1 MTRKFGRLSDEAL
14 IQNTKEEVAREREST
29 IAVIE
34 YLEEIESRRLYSK
47 YGYSTF
53 WEFVVKEL
61 GYDSGSAQRRIN
73 AARISRVVPEVKA
86 ALTSSAL
93 CLTTI
98 SMIEQFT
105 KNERK
110 QGVKTYSAAEKK
122 ELLDQVAHKSTRE
135 TEAILKAISPDS
147 VLPKEKQRVVNAKLV
162 EVSFLADQETMALL
176 CEMKR
181 LLSGVKANPTT
192 ADAIKQALKLAVV
205 QKSKKLAPRTDSKAN
220 ATRQINAQHQNQ
232 SRTQSQKQDS
242 SRSQSQSPTH
252 SQPQPATSTN
262 DTRCG
267 TPPRRSPAGVESI
280 TQSRAGVAPVPRPV
294 RRKYISVHKRRV
306 VYHEA
311 NNQCTFVS
319 SVTGKRCE
327 SRHQLEIEHIKPLA
341 KNGSDD
347 LENLTLL
354 CKSHNLYNA
363 VQHFGRCDL
372 NRNQQTT
379 GSPQR
384 VFNN

>member
-1 MTRKFGRLSDEAL
+1 MNFKMLSDEML
-14 IQNTKEEVAREREST
+14 VENIKQEVARERKAT

-34 YLEEIESRRLYSK
+34 CLEEIESRRLYSK
-47 YGYSTF
+47 YGYSTL

-73 AARISRVVPEVKA
+73 AMRISRVVPEVKE
-86 ALTSSAL
+86 ALTSSVL
-93 CLTTI
+93 CLSTI

-110 QGVKTYSAAEKK
+110 QRNKTYSAAEKK

-147 VLPKEKQRVVNAKLV
+147 ILPKEKQRVVNSDLI
-162 EVSFLADQETMALL
+162 EISFLADQETTALL

-181 LLSGVKANPTT
+181 LLSGGKANPTT
-192 ADAIKQALKLAVV
+192 ADAIKQALKIAVTD
-205 QKSKKLAPRTDSKAN
+205 KSKKMQPRTDSMAK
-220 ATRQINAQHQNQ
+220 ATRQTRVQNQ
-232 SRTQSQKQDS
+232 N
-242 SRSQSQSPTH
+242 
-252 SQPQPATSTN
+252 QPQPQNSNLFRPATPSN

-267 TPPRRSPAGVESI
+267 SSSP
-280 TQSRAGVAPVPRPV
+280 TKPNHSRAGVGPIPRPA
-294 RRKYISVHKRRV
+294 RRKYISVHKRRA
-306 VYHEA
+306 VYQEA
-311 NNQCTFVS
+311 GNQCTFVS
-319 SVTGKRCE
+319 PLTGKRCE
-327 SRHQLEIEHIKPLA
+327 SRHQLELEHIQPFA

-363 VQHFGRCDL
+363 VQHFGASQFQAL
-372 NRNQQTT
+372 
-379 GSPQR
+379 
-384 VFNN
+384 

>member
-1 MTRKFGRLSDEAL
+1 MTIKFGTLSDEAL
-14 IQNTKEEVAREREST
+14 IQNTKQEVAREREST

-47 YGYSTF
+47 YGYSTL

-73 AARISRVVPEVKA
+73 AARISRVVPEVKE

-93 CLTTI
+93 CLTTV

-135 TEAILKAISPDS
+135 TEAILKAIAPDAC
-147 VLPKEKQRVVNAKLV
+147 LPKEKQRVVNAEFV
-162 EVSFLADQETMALL
+162 EVSFLADQQTMALL

-181 LLSGVKANPTT
+181 LLSGATANPST
-192 ADAIKQALKLAVV
+192 ADAIKQALKIAVAE
-205 QKSKKLAPRTDSKAN
+205 KSKKRQPRTDPNTKVR
-220 ATRQINAQHQNQ
+220 RQARAQNQNQ
-232 SRTQSQKQDS
+232 SR
-242 SRSQSQSPTH
+242 R
-252 SQPQPATSTN
+252 QPQPQNSN
-262 DTRCG
+262 QPM
-267 TPPRRSPAGVESI
+267 TP
-280 TQSRAGVAPVPRPV
+280 THHSRAGVTQTEKPPQ
-294 RRKYISVHKRRV
+294 RKYISVHKRRA
-306 VYHEA
+306 VYQEA
-311 NNQCTFVS
+311 GDQCTFVS
-319 SVTGKRCE
+319 EVTGKRCE
-327 SRHQLEIEHIKPLA
+327 SRHQLEIEHIKPFA

-363 VQHFGRCDL
+363 VQEFGAPYR
-372 NRNQQTT
+372 QTL
-379 GSPQR
+379 
-384 VFNN
+384 

>member
-1 MTRKFGRLSDEAL
+1 MTRRFGTLSDEAL
-14 IQNTKEEVAREREST
+14 IQNTKQEVAKEREST

-47 YGYSTF
+47 YGYSTL

-73 AARISRVVPEVKA
+73 AARISRVVPEVKE

-93 CLTTI
+93 CLTTV

-135 TEAILKAISPDS
+135 TEAILKAIAPDAC
-147 VLPKEKQRVVNAKLV
+147 LPKEKQRVVNAKFV
-162 EVSFLADQETMALL
+162 EVSFLADQETIALL

-181 LLSGVKANPTT
+181 LLSGSKANPTS
-192 ADAIKQALKLAVV
+192 ADAIKQALKLAVA
-205 QKSKKLAPRTDSKAN
+205 QKSKKMQPRTDSKAK
-220 ATRQINAQHQNQ
+220 A
-232 SRTQSQKQDS
+232 S
-242 SRSQSQSPTH
+242 
-252 SQPQPATSTN
+252 SQPRNQGQGQGQPQLQNSNQPTTPTN
-262 DTRCG
+262 ETRCG
-267 TPPRRSPAGVESI
+267 SLSPPHRSRSGV
-280 TQSRAGVAPVPRPV
+280 TQTEKPP
-294 RRKYISVHKRRV
+294 RRKYISVHKRRA
-306 VYHEA
+306 VYQEA
-311 NNQCTFVS
+311 GDRCTFVS
-319 SVTGKRCE
+319 AVTGKRCE
-327 SRHQLEIEHIKPLA
+327 SRHQLELEHIKPFA
-341 KNGSDD
+341 KNGSDE

-363 VQHFGRCDL
+363 VQHFSASQC
-372 NRNQQTT
+372 QTL
-379 GSPQR
+379 
-384 VFNN
+384 